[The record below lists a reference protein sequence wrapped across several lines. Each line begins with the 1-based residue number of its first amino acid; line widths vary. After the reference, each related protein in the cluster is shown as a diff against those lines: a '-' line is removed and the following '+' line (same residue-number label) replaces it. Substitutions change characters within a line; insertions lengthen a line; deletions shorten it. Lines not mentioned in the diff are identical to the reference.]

1 MPQTEHSAGCSDST
15 MVDASHAPGSSQ
27 GVGPQCGFAIV
38 CAVTEFVERVDDGDR
53 VLGVVDRGDAV
64 RHRWLH
70 RISTSVCRDEHGR
83 FLVYRRAEG
92 LPSFPGYYEVTFGGA
107 VNVGESYQAAAA
119 RELAEEL
126 GVHARVRF
134 VLKFLCHGE
143 LGSYWLGVH
152 EAIIVDDIDPDPDE
166 VAWLGWMT
174 EPELRDATDRHRF
187 IPDGQE
193 AFRRYVAAHSVQP
206 RNS

>member
-1 MPQTEHSAGCSDST
+1 VLDRDE
-15 MVDASHAPGSSQ
+15 
-27 GVGPQCGFAIV
+27 GPTIV
-38 CAVTEFVERVDDGDR
+38 CAVTEFVERVDGQDR
-53 VLGVVDRGDAV
+53 VLGVVDRGAAV
-64 RHRWLH
+64 RRGWLH

-92 LPSFPGYYEVTFGGA
+92 LPRFPGYYEVTFGGA

-126 GVHARVRF
+126 GVHVPVRF
-134 VLKFLCHGE
+134 VLKFVCHGE

-152 EAIIVDDIDPDPDE
+152 EAVIAGDIDPDPRE

-174 EPELRDATDRHRF
+174 GPELREAVHRHRF
-187 IPDGQE
+187 IPT
-193 AFRRYVAAHSVQP
+193 ARKRSVAISQRKVRSRAIPDRSIRTLLPQVV
-206 RNS
+206 RSDWARLG